1 MRLPTPRA
9 HFKRGVV
16 WKANLGIDEVHDFR
30 STRAKVYAN
39 RKERRNGLR
48 LIKPRKSTR
57 DRTLFNQVPSWVLPN
72 ITNVLHSPPKTH
84 PDSPHLIGSRVI
96 SSLLEHFW
104 QQKKSPLWH
113 SMTGNEW
120 YNSNNMY
127 LQVLKLWAIW
137 INYTL
142 NFGLLFLIF
151 SKKRF
156 LDCVCEGFKWIGY
169 GKDTGSSG

>member
-16 WKANLGIDEVHDFR
+16 WKANLGIDEVHDFW
-30 STRAKVYAN
+30 STGAKVYAN